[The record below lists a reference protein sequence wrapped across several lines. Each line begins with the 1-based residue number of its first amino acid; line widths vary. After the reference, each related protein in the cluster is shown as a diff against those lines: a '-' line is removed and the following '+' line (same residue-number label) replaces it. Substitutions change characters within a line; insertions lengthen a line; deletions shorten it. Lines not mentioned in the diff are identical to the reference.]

1 MFLMSSIEK
10 AAITPAKK
18 AYFPALTGL
27 RAVAAGLVFLHH
39 FNPFAPERFGWRIH
53 SLAAEAHVGVTV
65 FFVLSGFLIGYRY
78 LGEKRLALRP
88 YFANRFARIYPM
100 YFLLTTL
107 TYLANHHLSARS
119 STEQLLSYLLN
130 ISFLRGLFE
139 RFLYSGISQ
148 GWSLTVEELFYLTAP
163 LAFWLIRR
171 HWQWLLGLPL
181 ALGAAGVGL
190 VLLCRGQPWH
200 GFFGSFGFLFQ
211 FTYLGRALE
220 FFVGLGLAWWLLRR
234 GQATAPRGLTYA
246 GQAGALLCVGAL
258 SLLHGRAIGAF
269 GVLTPAGMFL
279 NNVALPLL
287 GLGPLLWG
295 LVGEDTWLRRLLST
309 RLLVLLGKSSYV
321 FYLIHMGVVQHLLHE
336 WLGSD
341 ALTVLALYGLSILLY
356 WLVEEPLNHWLRRVL
371 GRPVPLAPVLACLGH
386 HAVHFGSVSASL
398 AYDID

>member
-1 MFLMSSIEK
+1 MPALVDPTATS
-10 AAITPAKK
+10 AKK

-39 FNPFAPERFGWRIH
+39 FNPFAPEQFGWRIH
-53 SLAAEAHVGVTV
+53 TLVAEAHVGVTV

-78 LGEKRLALRP
+78 LGEKRLALRT

-100 YFLLTTL
+100 YFLLTTFVFVF
-107 TYLANHHLSARS
+107 NHHLSARDN
-119 STEQLLSYLLN
+119 TEQLMSYLLN

-139 RFLYSGISQ
+139 RFLYSGIAQ
-148 GWSLTVEELFYLTAP
+148 GWSLTVEEMFYVSAP

-171 HWQWLLGLPL
+171 RWQWLPGLPL
-181 ALGAAGVGL
+181 ALVASGVGL
-190 VLLCRGQPWH
+190 VLLCHRLPWF

-211 FTYLGRALE
+211 FTYLGRATE

-234 GQATAPRGLTYA
+234 GQVSAPRGLTYA
-246 GQAGALLCVGAL
+246 GLVGSLLCVGGL

-287 GLGPLLWG
+287 GIGPLLWG
-295 LVGEDTWLRRLLST
+295 LVGEATWLRRLLST

-341 ALTVLALYGLSILLY
+341 ALTALALYGLSILLY
-356 WLVEEPLNHWLRRVL
+356 WVVEEPLNLWLRRVL
-371 GRPVPLAPVLACLGH
+371 RRSVPPVPVLAR
-386 HAVHFGSVSASL
+386 
-398 AYDID
+398 